1 MDLEREGKVRKST
14 LICLFL
20 PTRLQKIHL
29 SVKDPGRR
37 ARVHENKRNSQIRKQ
52 EYIQELEQRLV
63 SSKEETKVDNNR
75 HLLAIKNIEA
85 ENRHLRTLSKFLG
98 VLKELIEDYL
108 RSYDQD
114 AAAHYKVTFP
124 LIPTFHDQRY
134 LLRQKEYP

>member
-1 MDLEREGKVRKST
+1 MEGKVREST

-29 SVKDPGRR
+29 SVKEPGRR
-37 ARVHENKRNSQIRKQ
+37 ACVHENKRNSQIRKQ
-52 EYIQELEQRLV
+52 EYIRELEQRLV

-75 HLLAIKNIEA
+75 YLLAIKSIEA

-108 RSYDQD
+108 QSYDQD
-114 AAAHYKVTFP
+114 AAAHHKVTFP
-124 LIPTFHDQRY
+124 LIPPFHDQRY
-134 LLRQKEYP
+134 LLRQKDHP